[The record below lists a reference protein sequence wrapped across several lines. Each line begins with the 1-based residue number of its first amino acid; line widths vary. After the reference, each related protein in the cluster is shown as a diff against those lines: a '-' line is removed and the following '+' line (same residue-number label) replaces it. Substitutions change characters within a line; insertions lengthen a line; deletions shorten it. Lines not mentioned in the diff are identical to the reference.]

1 MWEAQENSQE
11 KPYQNYWFSVVVVLV
26 FYCILQLFFLE
37 DKDHI
42 ILYWQANYL
51 EEFPSIDLKILAIG
65 VKNIGLHTMGFR
77 FVFIYRD
84 NQSYASDKF
93 LTRPI
98 GHSSFLHR
106 NYTVI

>member
-1 MWEAQENSQE
+1 MGSSGELSGETIP
-11 KPYQNYWFSVVVVLV
+11 KLLVFCCCFV

-106 NYTVI
+106 N